1 LRETPVRVPESR
13 RQEKVSSPRA
23 KTRSP
28 KSKPKSGFKIQV
40 SKAESSDN
48 VGGAEVFTTFQKKAG
63 KKIRRIEN

>member
-1 LRETPVRVPESR
+1 MRVPESR

-28 KSKPKSGFKIQV
+28 KSKPKSGFKIQG
-40 SKAESSDN
+40 SKAESSE
-48 VGGAEVFTTFQKKAG
+48 GGAEVFTTFQKKVG